1 MLPGKKQARCA
12 FLVSKNPRAEYPA
25 PSSQFVLLKVS
36 FKDRKISTVILVV
49 PRSNS
54 SGNRLCVSSP
64 CISQP
69 PELQC
74 CDPPGTSHPTCSR
87 SSSLTGCNPPGTGAA
102 SSYWTTI
109 ELWVCKRA
117 ARLEEFLLL
126 KKPSFLSSLP
136 GIEELWALVWLGR
149 QRARRARA
157 MQYELLGGTAL
168 VSGGGDVATC
178 HGEGDFTNIMKGET
192 KTTLSSL

>member
-1 MLPGKKQARCA
+1 MFFIHPSRKKQARCA
-12 FLVSKNPRAEYPA
+12 FLVSKKPRAEYPA

-64 CISQP
+64 CISQT

-74 CDPPGTSHPTCSR
+74 WDTPGTSHPTCSR

-102 SSYWTTI
+102 SSYWITI
-109 ELWVCKRA
+109 ELWVCKRPA
-117 ARLEEFLLL
+117 GLEEFLLL
-126 KKPSFLSSLP
+126 KNQAFCPLCLASKSSGLWFGWAGSERGGHGRCSTSSL
-136 GIEELWALVWLGR
+136 GALLWCL
-149 QRARRARA
+149 
-157 MQYELLGGTAL
+157 
-168 VSGGGDVATC
+168 
-178 HGEGDFTNIMKGET
+178 GEGTWPPAMEREILQT
-192 KTTLSSL
+192 

>member
-1 MLPGKKQARCA
+1 MFFIHPSRKKQARRA
-12 FLVSKNPRAEYPA
+12 FLISKNPRAEYPA

-64 CISQP
+64 CISQT

-126 KKPSFLSSLP
+126 KKISFLSSLP
-136 GIEELWALVWLGR
+136 GIEELWALGWLDR
-149 QRARRARA
+149 QQARRARA
-157 MQYELLGGTAL
+157 PWGTAL

-192 KTTLSSL
+192 KTTLSAL